1 MYSTTPVLWPAL
13 IAFLALAGPM
23 LVTDARSFRLPLPL
37 NLGLLVSAIV
47 LLPVASIWLGVNQL
61 VTAAITAAVLT
72 LLLLIVFVLAK
83 GGLGFGDVILI
94 AGLGLYG
101 GYASPVLLLVGLWFG
116 TLGTLIWSLIRRR
129 RGIPG
134 QTPFGPGLITGTAA
148 AMLIP
153 FPMSA

>member
-1 MYSTTPVLWPAL
+1 MYTITPALWPAL
-13 IAFLALAGPM
+13 VAFLALAGPM

-37 NLGLLVSAIV
+37 NLGLLASAVV
-47 LLPVASIWLGVNQL
+47 LLPIASIWLGVSHL

-72 LLLLIVFVLAK
+72 LLLLVIFAIAK

-101 GYASPVLLLVGLWFG
+101 GYVSPALLLGGLWLG
-116 TLGTLIWSLIRRR
+116 TLGTLIWAVARRR

-134 QTPFGPGLITGTAA
+134 QTPFGPGLILGTAA
-148 AMLIP
+148 VMLIP
-153 FPMSA
+153 IPMSA